1 MQYCIYLDGD
11 TVMPPDW
18 LFGSFMGT
26 VPAGKHVSPEQQIM
40 SDAALVTKEG
50 N

>member
-1 MQYCIYLDGD
+1 
-11 TVMPPDW
+11 MPPDW